1 MKSSARTAPA
11 RRSSPAPTTER
22 GSNEI
27 QLARE
32 GRSSIAIR
40 GFVNRRKKHR
50 GAHISLWHAGR
61 GTSPSSPSFS
71 RSGRSGRRRRG
82 TEPDPPPADHH
93 PSIGRSVLQPAAKHN
108 SATATAPAHKSL
120 SPQRRRR
127 ERRRD
132 ANKRGKQKSI
142 TSTSPRRRARL
153 DRRAPHLQDL
163 ADLHRRDEEPK
174 HIHRDG
180 GISRSPPPRTPNS
193 LAKLTS
199 YTKIQS
205 TDQPPSPLRRH
216 RGRRERRA
224 ANLPT
229 ERWFALLSPSL
240 EL

>member
-1 MKSSARTAPA
+1 MLFRSPT
-11 RRSSPAPTTER
+11 RRPSPAPTTER
-22 GSNEI
+22 GSDEG

-82 TEPDPPPADHH
+82 TEPDPPPADHP
-93 PSIGRSVLQPAAKHN
+93 PSMGCSDLQPAAKHN
-108 SATATAPAHKSL
+108 SATATAPAHLSL

-142 TSTSPRRRARL
+142 PSTTPRRRARL

-174 HIHRDG
+174 QIHHDG
-180 GISRSPPPRTPNS
+180 GISRSPPDRKSTRLNS
-193 LAKLTS
+193 SHA
-199 YTKIQS
+199 Q
-205 TDQPPSPLRRH
+205 
-216 RGRRERRA
+216 
-224 ANLPT
+224 
-229 ERWFALLSPSL
+229 
-240 EL
+240 